1 MENVRTL
8 VYDDKT
14 FGRKVI
20 TFPPEL
26 PFAQHVNELLY
37 SVPKGE
43 QRDDLLKIAVIDNI
57 FKRVDCLGDYL
68 ATSAEPHNEII
79 RMAALASEGEPAGI
93 KLFFAAL
100 LAVPPAELMV
110 AELVEFENVKRLMA
124 RIAQREKAGKPLKE
138 SEEWFKKKL
147 LLLSMSHPLPGG
159 SGAPAGEPWL
169 DWSDGVRRALA
180 DPDRRWDKAI
190 MERAKAEL
198 EALDLRIKLM
208 LATINFM
215 GKQESTVYLITKA
228 EEAKWRMQALEGAYQ
243 RYGETTLIIRQKLGD
258 VKWDSTVAALR
269 QTKPGALIADL
280 FEAQLVK
287 VHTYPYIKIGTAVIR
302 ALLMHPLLLRVQRK
316 PDYLSC
322 LAIFVH
328 AAGKGILEILLHKLA
343 AVNILKVLLDL
354 PGFNL
359 DQRILTIDLKM
370 APPAHF
376 VDLDDVPRDVDWTNI
391 HKEPMVSYRTLV
403 QTYIDND
410 NFLAELLNNPRV
422 IGQPGIVPL
431 IAIRCRSARILTIVA
446 NRRELHSG
454 FANKEVPLN
463 LLTNPAKVPLSSIR
477 KFVHV
482 RYVDKATLARLG
494 GKGSQI
500 RDEVR
505 REIQHYLSSLN

>member
-1 MENVRTL
+1 MMDNVRILT
-8 VYDDKT
+8 YDDKSL
-14 FGRKVI
+14 GRKVI

-26 PFAQHVNELLY
+26 PFAGCVNELLY

-43 QRDDLLKIAVIDNI
+43 QRDNLLKIAVIDNI
-57 FKRVDCLGDYL
+57 FKRVDYLGEYL
-68 ATSAEPHNEII
+68 ATSGEPHKEII
-79 RMAALASEGEPAGI
+79 AMAALASEGESAGI
-93 KLFFAAL
+93 KLFYAAL
-100 LAVPPAELMV
+100 LAVPPAEQIV
-110 AELVEFENVKRLMA
+110 GELVEFKNVQGMMA
-124 RIAQREKAGKPLKE
+124 RIARKEKEGKPLKE
-138 SEEWFKKKL
+138 SEDWFRKKL
-147 LLLSMSHPLPGG
+147 LLMSISHPLPGP
-159 SGAPAGEPWL
+159 SSAPASEPWL
-169 DWSDGVRRALA
+169 GWSDGVRRAIA

-215 GKQESTVYLITKA
+215 NKQESTIYLITKA
-228 EEAKWRMQALEGAYQ
+228 EETKWRMQALEGAYQ
-243 RYGETTLIIRQKLGD
+243 RYGETSLIIRQKLGAQ
-258 VKWDSTVAALR
+258 WDPMVAALR

-280 FEAQLVK
+280 FEIQLGK
-287 VHTYPYIKIGTAVIR
+287 VHSFPHLKIGTSVMR

-322 LAIFVH
+322 LSIFVH
-328 AAGKGILEILLHKLA
+328 AAGKGILEVLLHKLA

-354 PGFNL
+354 PGFEL
-359 DQRILTIDLKM
+359 DQRILTIDLNK
-370 APPAHF
+370 APQAHF

-391 HKEPMVSYRTLV
+391 HKEPVVSYRTLV

-410 NFLAELLNNPRV
+410 NFLVELLNNPRV
-422 IGQPGIVPL
+422 IGQSGVVPL
-431 IAIRCRSARILTIVA
+431 IALRCRSARILTIIA

-454 FANKEVPLN
+454 FANKEVPLH

-494 GKGSQI
+494 SKGSQI